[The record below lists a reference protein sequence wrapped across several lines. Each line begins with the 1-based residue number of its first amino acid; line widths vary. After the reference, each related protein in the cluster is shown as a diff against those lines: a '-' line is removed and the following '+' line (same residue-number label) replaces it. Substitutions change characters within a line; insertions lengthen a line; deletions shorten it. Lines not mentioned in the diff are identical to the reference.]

1 MRVVSGAAATRR
13 LLALGARAFASGSER
28 VLLAGAAC
36 ALAAGT
42 SGCDVATGMA
52 QRAGVLPTFE
62 EHCAA
67 ALPPTRV
74 EVRVASAAHAIDDSR
89 PYAELARMGID
100 AGANERVIGLTRAR
114 IGHNASM
121 TIAGIENP
129 RSRRVCVR
137 PEIRVEFSLQPMTVF
152 VGREFGGDECRR
164 EAILE
169 HEMKHVAVYRDY
181 VVELARDVEQEI
193 THAYGDTVLQFASR
207 EEAEREIQQALAGY
221 LDPLLGRASREVQR
235 RQEGVDTP
243 AEYARVAAACG
254 GIELHE

>member
-1 MRVVSGAAATRR
+1 MRVVSGVAALRR
-13 LLALGARAFASGSER
+13 LLGLGARAFASAPTR
-28 VLLAGAAC
+28 ALLAGAAC

-62 EHCAA
+62 EHCAK

-74 EVRVASAAHAIDDSR
+74 EVRVVSAAHAVDESR
-89 PYAELARMGID
+89 PYVELARMGIE

-114 IGHNASM
+114 IGHSASM
-121 TIAGIENP
+121 TIAGIEDP

-137 PEIRVEFSLQPMTVF
+137 PDIRVDFSLQPMTVF
-152 VGREFGGDECRR
+152 VGREFSGDECRR
-164 EAILE
+164 AAILE
-169 HEMKHVAVYRDY
+169 HEMKHVTVYRDY
-181 VVELARDVEQEI
+181 VAELAREVEQEI
-193 THAYGDTVLQFASR
+193 TQAYGDTVLQFASR
-207 EEAEREIQQALAGY
+207 EEAQREIEQALSGY

-235 RQEGVDTP
+235 RQEGIDTP

-254 GIELHE
+254 GIALEE